1 MMLAE
6 KIEAAL
12 SEREEWT
19 AREMTICMLEAMR
32 IPDQAMLDSV
42 DRSFGQ
48 YKLEPAD
55 AWTCMIDAA
64 IKETVT
70 A

>member
-1 MMLAE
+1 MMLVE

-12 SEREEWT
+12 NEREEWKS
-19 AREMTICMLEAMR
+19 REMTIRILEAMR
-32 IPDQAMLDSV
+32 IPNQAMLDSV

-64 IKETVT
+64 IKEAVT